1 MAITKEQVFDAADLL
16 SRAGTDPTYLN
27 VRSQLGSGSFSTIQK
42 YLRLWKESRGE
53 TSPSTQEY
61 DVPEHVFTT
70 ARNFAKE
77 IWRVSNGAFAGKVAA
92 LRDELEQQYASAI
105 ADSQTASQLVD
116 VLQERAQ
123 DAAESAR
130 AARAEVEDLRTT
142 LLTVERDRASRE
154 SAIENLT
161 RALDRKETDLERCT
175 VTLTEREAL
184 IERLTVELKSSVEE
198 CSQRDR
204 TILNLNAQ
212 LEIRATQLQD
222 ARDRSQSLS
231 QELEATRREVAT
243 GFEQLA
249 LERQRYE
256 TLADQFSALTQR
268 LAESPAA
275 HTGALGK
282 AANS

>member
-1 MAITKEQVFDAADLL
+1 V
-16 SRAGTDPTYLN
+16 
-27 VRSQLGSGSFSTIQK
+27 
-42 YLRLWKESRGE
+42 
-53 TSPSTQEY
+53 
-61 DVPEHVFTT
+61 
-70 ARNFAKE
+70 
-77 IWRVSNGAFAGKVAA
+77 
-92 LRDELEQQYASAI
+92 
-105 ADSQTASQLVD
+105 
-116 VLQERAQ
+116 
-123 DAAESAR
+123 
-130 AARAEVEDLRTT
+130 VEDLRTT